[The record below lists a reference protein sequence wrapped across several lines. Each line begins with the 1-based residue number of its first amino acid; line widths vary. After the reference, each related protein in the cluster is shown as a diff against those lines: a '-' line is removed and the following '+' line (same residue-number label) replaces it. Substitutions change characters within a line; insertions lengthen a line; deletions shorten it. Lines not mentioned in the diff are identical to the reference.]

1 MFYLLIALSGLFGA
15 IGFLVTEK
23 NARYLLAGYNTMPEA
38 ERAKVDLGSY
48 LSYFKKFHLFLALSF
63 LFTGLVL
70 YYTAG
75 ETATGVFLAAY
86 PILAYLYFIWSSNR
100 LTGGQYAGTNRVAM
114 IVLAFCLGLVLS
126 LLMRGLSES
135 RLLVD
140 EQGIEITGTYG
151 ERLEPEAI
159 ESVSL
164 SGSLPGIRMKTN
176 GFALGKTYKGYF
188 RTTTGEVVKLVLDSQ
203 RPPFLL
209 ITRKTGEKIYF
220 ATGEGASE
228 AAFRA
233 IREQFP
239 GLFE

>member
-1 MFYLLIALSGLFGA
+1 MLYLLIALSGLFGA

-38 ERAKVDLGSY
+38 ERAKVDLGGY

-63 LFTGLVL
+63 LAIGLALYFTL
-70 YYTAG
+70 G
-75 ETATGVFLAAY
+75 ESAAGVFLGVY
-86 PILAYLYFIWSSNR
+86 PILAYIYFIWSSNR
-100 LTGGQYAGTNRVAM
+100 LTAGQHAGANRLAI
-114 IVLAFCLGLVLS
+114 IVLTFCLGLVVS
-126 LLMRGLSES
+126 LLVRGLAES
-135 RLLVD
+135 SLLVD
-140 EQGIEITGTYG
+140 AQGVEITGAYG

-164 SGSLPGIRMKTN
+164 TGSLPGIRVKTN

-188 RTTTGEVVKLVLDSQ
+188 RTTNGEIVKLILDSQ
-203 RPPFLL
+203 VPPFLL
-209 ITRKTGEKIYF
+209 ITTKAGEKIYF
-220 ATGEGASE
+220 GAGEGAAE